1 MPAHPIPAASLLSQ
15 LCSDGR
21 LCVYAAG
28 GLTAQG
34 PRQEEPWGWAVAQK
48 LLLLLLLL
56 GQNRESPRPRQEE
69 LSGGAVAQKLLLL
82 LLLLVL
88 LLLGQNGES
97 SSP

>member
-21 LCVYAAG
+21 RGVYAAG

-34 PRQEEPWGWAVAQK
+34 PRQEELSGCAVAQK
-48 LLLLLLLL
+48 LLLLLLLLLL

-69 LSGGAVAQKLLLL
+69 LSGWAVAQKLLLL
-82 LLLLVL
+82 LLLR
-88 LLLGQNGES
+88 QNGES

>member
-1 MPAHPIPAASLLSQ
+1 LLSQ

-21 LCVYAAG
+21 GGVYAAG

-34 PRQEEPWGWAVAQK
+34 PRQEELWGWAVAQK
-48 LLLLLLLL
+48 LLLLLLLLL

-69 LSGGAVAQKLLLL
+69 LSGWAVAQKLLLL

-88 LLLGQNGES
+88 LLLRQNGES